1 MPCIDP
7 WMSVFSAAA
16 TPTTMTITSTITT
29 FLPKP
34 DVATSWLSCGH
45 LHENRGRMSGYGS
58 VLAARRLR

>member
-1 MPCIDP
+1 
-7 WMSVFSAAA
+7 
-16 TPTTMTITSTITT
+16 MTITSTITT

-58 VLAARRLR
+58 ALAARRLR